1 MSMPSRGYVKRA
13 LLWLVTT
20 TAVYLLMNGAQ
31 IFETL
36 LIVPAWTAAPPASLG
51 LFQGA
56 YGLDFKAFWIV
67 FHSLHEI
74 TFILA
79 LAVCWKLKTVRH
91 WLLALL
97 VVHMAVRVWTLAYFA
112 PTIIRFQSISPSP
125 GVDPALIQEAARWR
139 TLNLVR
145 VALFMAVNLALLRP
159 IYRVANMLSAS
170 PGPRRH
176 EPPTRGE
183 AVARS
188 P

>member
-1 MSMPSRGYVKRA
+1 MSMPSPGYVTRA

-79 LAVCWKLKTVRH
+79 LAFCWKLKTVRH

-97 VVHMAVRVWTLAYFA
+97 VVHMAVRVGRSSTSR
-112 PTIIRFQSISPSP
+112 PPS
-125 GVDPALIQEAARWR
+125 
-139 TLNLVR
+139 
-145 VALFMAVNLALLRP
+145 
-159 IYRVANMLSAS
+159 SAS
-170 PGPRRH
+170 RACPPRQ
-176 EPPTRGE
+176 ESIPP
-183 AVARS
+183 
-188 P
+188 

>member
-1 MSMPSRGYVKRA
+1 MSMPSPGYVKRA

-67 FHSLHEI
+67 FHSVHEI

-79 LAVCWKLKTVRH
+79 LVYCWPLRVVRP
-91 WLLALL
+91 WVLGLL
-97 VVHMAVRVWTLAYFA
+97 VVHVAVRAWTVAYFA
-112 PTIIRFQSISPSP
+112 PTIIEFQGLPPSAAI
-125 GVDPALIQEAARWR
+125 DPELVRKAARWR
-139 TLNLVR
+139 HLNIIR
-145 VALFMAVNLALLRP
+145 VMLFMAVNLALLRP

-170 PGPRRH
+170 G
-176 EPPTRGE
+176 
-183 AVARS
+183 AKKA
-188 P
+188 

>member
-1 MSMPSRGYVKRA
+1 MSMPSPGYVTRA

-79 LAVCWKLKTVRH
+79 LAFCWQLKTVRH

-97 VVHMAVRVWTLAYFA
+97 VVHMAVRVWTFVYFA
-112 PTIIRFQSISPSP
+112 PTVIRFRSMPPSP
-125 GVDPALIQEAARWR
+125 GIDPALIQEAARWR

-145 VALFMAVNLALLRP
+145 VALFMAVNLALLQP
-159 IYRVANMLSAS
+159 IYRVAHLLSAS
-170 PGPRRH
+170 GAK
-176 EPPTRGE
+176 T
-183 AVARS
+183 A
-188 P
+188 